1 MIHPECAILM
11 KSETRYYCKFFFRSF
26 LQIAVKYGGVD
37 IPGSPFLMTSNPN
50 IEDVVNAAL
59 AEAGTHGGLGSRKGS
74 ALSPERSY
82 AKNGTGLQ
90 RGSIAGD
97 GKGDGDISDLIRNTL
112 PGRLF

>member
-1 MIHPECAILM
+1 VKPVIIAI
-11 KSETRYYCKFFFRSF
+11 FFRSF

-59 AEAGTHGGLGSRKGS
+59 AEVGHGSRKGS

-82 AKNGTGLQ
+82 AKNGTGLVNDVS
-90 RGSIAGD
+90 RV
-97 GKGDGDISDLIRNTL
+97 KK
-112 PGRLF
+112 